1 MSGSNEELSILNQEQ
16 MLSKIIKDLYF
27 GNGKPALILRVAGI
41 EEQLAVLKETL
52 DKQEKWQSNV
62 NRLMVGT
69 LLSSLGG
76 AILVII
82 EMIKR

>member
-27 GNGKPALILRVAGI
+27 GIGKPALILRVAGI

>member
-1 MSGSNEELSILNQEQ
+1 MSGSNEELSILSQEQ

-69 LLSSLGG
+69 LLSTLGG